1 MNNQECE
8 EFVKNFFEKYYE
20 NLNSKGDGIEID
32 FPSMDS

>member
-20 NLNSKGDGIEID
+20 KLNSKDDGIELEL
-32 FPSMDS
+32 PGVDS